1 LPGTGPISGLPSGP
15 KVNGPLII
23 FFMFLQGVLRFEKT
37 IRVLQDE
44 NESLKVEIMNWKRE
58 IYQRRRKEK
67 QFGIINEELLWSAD
81 SSQLIKELVK
91 RTDDNGESLIVPHF
105 SVDLYGRKQLLAL
118 LPTAT
123 FFAN

>member
-1 LPGTGPISGLPSGP
+1 MEKILHLI
-15 KVNGPLII
+15 PLII

-37 IRVLQDE
+37 IRVLQYE

-81 SSQLIKELVK
+81 SAQLIKELVK
-91 RTDDNGESLIVPHF
+91 RRDDNGESLIVPHF
-105 SVDLYGRKQLLAL
+105 SVDIYGRKQLLAL

>member
-1 LPGTGPISGLPSGP
+1 MEKILHLI
-15 KVNGPLII
+15 PLII

-37 IRVLQDE
+37 IRALQDE
-44 NESLKVEIMNWKRE
+44 NETLKVEIMNWKRE

>member
-1 LPGTGPISGLPSGP
+1 MEKILHLI
-15 KVNGPLII
+15 PLII

-37 IRVLQDE
+37 IKVLEDDNE
-44 NESLKVEIMNWKRE
+44 NLRLEIIRWQRELYQKRKIE
-58 IYQRRRKEK
+58 E